1 MSTQILAICRNACRL
16 VASILLVQALLVA
29 GAGQTSWVCGAEA
42 VDFVRDIQP
51 IFANHCY
58 NCHADQSVEGGIRW
72 DRKSA
77 LAGGDSGEAAVV
89 PGDPENGTLLGHVKG
104 DTYELM
110 PPEDEG
116 EPLNETQIALL
127 ERWIDEGAV
136 WPDAAQAE
144 QKVTHWSLL
153 PPQQHPLPQ
162 VENRSWPE
170 NPIDHFVLSRLE
182 REELVPQTPADRYT
196 LARRVYLDL
205 VGLPPTPEQV
215 DTFLNDTEPGAYE
228 RLVDRLLS
236 SPEYGERWARMWL
249 DLARYADTQ
258 GYEKDARR
266 TIYSF
271 RDWVIKAFNGDM
283 PFDQFTIEQLAG
295 DMLPN
300 PTTDQLVATA
310 FHRNTMTNTEGG
322 TDDEEFRTAAIVDRV
337 NTTGQVW
344 LGLTVGCAQCHSHK
358 YDPLTQREYYQLY
371 AFLNQSE
378 DSDKPS
384 ETPTMEVLP
393 PESRGPLEEKM
404 QELASL
410 KANLL
415 EETPELVA
423 AEKAWASQLAA
434 QGPPQ
439 PPEYGT
445 WQVIGPFEASDFGGA
460 FDTKFPPEV
469 EVDLEAD
476 YEDGALKW
484 AARPDYNDGKVHP
497 LTGDYVA
504 TYLYRTIDTQEAG
517 PVEFY
522 FGSDDGIKV
531 WLNGQSIHANK
542 IGRSALPDQD
552 RVRATL
558 RSGTNHLLVKIAN
571 GGGKSGF
578 YFRARLG
585 ELPESLLLAAKTN
598 EDERTVEQQDQ
609 ITSYFR
615 TITPLLKPL
624 HDEIFRVETEI
635 RKIRDLAR
643 APTVP
648 IMREL
653 PPYQRRKTHVM
664 IRGSFLDKGPA
675 VEPGIPAAL
684 HPLPE
689 DASTDR
695 LGLAEWI
702 MDTDNPLTARVTVNR
717 FWEKIFGR
725 GLVET
730 SEDFGTQGQPP
741 THPELLDYLA
751 LRFVESGWSM
761 KALLREIVTSATYR
775 QSSQTDKERLARDP
789 DNLLFCRGP
798 RFRLEAEMVRDAAL
812 ATSGLL
818 STKMYGKSVMPP
830 QPEGVW
836 QVVYSG
842 DKWETSMG
850 EDRYRRGLYTF
861 WRRTSPYPAMM
872 AFDATSREICTVRRI
887 RTNTPLA
894 ALVTLNDPA
903 FVEAAQALASDTV
916 ASNPATTQDG
926 IDYIFRRCLVRPPRE
941 EEIENIN
948 ALYEAAFEHY
958 SNDSKAAA
966 EMAGAD
972 GEDTVTL
979 AVWTVIGNML
989 LNLDETLTK
998 G

>member
-1 MSTQILAICRNACRL
+1 MRMMRMFVSLSRLRIYFISAGFLAGILSLAVEVPA
-16 VASILLVQALLVA
+16 
-29 GAGQTSWVCGAEA
+29 AER

-51 IFANHCY
+51 LLSTHCY
-58 NCHADQSVEGGIRW
+58 ACHAETEVEGGIRW
-72 DRKSA
+72 DQKSA
-77 LAGGDSGEAAVV
+77 LMGGDSGEVTVV
-89 PGDPENGTLLGHVKG
+89 PGKPTEGTLLAYVRGEG
-104 DTYELM
+104 DERM
-110 PPEDEG
+110 PPEGEG
-116 EPLNETQIALL
+116 EPLSDDEILLL
-127 ERWIDEGAV
+127 ERWIAQGAE
-136 WPDAAQAE
+136 WPDDAQAE
-144 QKVTHWSLL
+144 QKITHWSLIAPEKKSL
-153 PPQQHPLPQ
+153 PTI
-162 VENRSWPE
+162 EDEAWAK
-170 NPIDHFVLSRLE
+170 NPIDHFVLARLE
-182 REELVPQTPADRYT
+182 AEGLRPQRPADRYT
-196 LARRVYLDL
+196 MARRVYLDL
-205 VGLPPTPEQV
+205 IGLPPTPEQV
-215 DTFLNDTEPGAYE
+215 DAFVSDTDPGAYE
-228 RLVDRLLS
+228 RLVDQLLS

-344 LGLTVGCAQCHSHK
+344 LGLTVGCAQCHTHK

-393 PESRGPLEEKM
+393 PDSREPLETRM
-404 QELASL
+404 RELADL
-410 KANLL
+410 KEQLQQ
-415 EETPELVA
+415 ETPELLA
-423 AEKAWASQLAA
+423 AEQMWASQLAE
-434 QGPPQ
+434 QGPPKA
-439 PPEYGT
+439 PEYGT
-445 WQVIGPFEASDFGGA
+445 WQAIGPFEVSDFNAA
-460 FDTKFPPEV
+460 FATVFPPEV
-469 EVDLEAD
+469 EVDLDAE
-476 YEDGALKW
+476 YEDGKLKW
-484 AARPDYNDGKVHP
+484 NARPDYNDGRVHP

-504 TYLYRTIDTQEAG
+504 TYLYRTIEAEEPG
-517 PVEFY
+517 PVELY

-531 WLNGQSIHANK
+531 WLNGQSIHENK

-558 RSGTNHLLVKIAN
+558 RTGTNHLLIKIAN

-585 ELPESLLLAAKTN
+585 ELPESLLAAARAPA
-598 EDERTVEQQDQ
+598 EERTKEQQEQ

-653 PPYQRRKTHVM
+653 PPYQRRTTNVM
-664 IRGSFLDKGPA
+664 IRGSFLDKGPV
-675 VEPGIPAAL
+675 VEAGVPASL

-689 DASTDR
+689 DAPVNR
-695 LGLAEWI
+695 MGLAHWI
-702 MDTDNPLTARVTVNR
+702 MDTNNPLTARVTVNR

-751 LRFVESGWSM
+751 LRFTENGWSM
-761 KALLREIVTSATYR
+761 KELLREIVTSATYR
-775 QSSQTDKERLARDP
+775 QSSQIDEERLARDP
-789 DNLLFCRGP
+789 DNILFCRGP

-818 STKMYGKSVMPP
+818 SGKMYGKSVMPP

-836 QVVYSG
+836 QVVYSA
-842 DKWETSMG
+842 DKWETSEG

-872 AFDATSREICTVRRI
+872 AFDATSREVCTVRRI

-903 FVEAAQALASDTV
+903 FVEAAQALARDTV
-916 ASNPATTQDG
+916 NSKAEDLQDR
-926 IDYIFRRCLVRPPRE
+926 IAYLFRRCLVRPPRDDE
-941 EEIENIN
+941 MASIQN
-948 ALYEAAFEHY
+948 LYQAAMDHY
-958 SNDSKAAA
+958 RNHPEDAS
-966 EMAGAD
+966 EMAGLSD
-972 GEDTVTL
+972 GANTDAATL
-979 AVWTVIGNML
+979 ASWTVIGNML

>member
-1 MSTQILAICRNACRL
+1 MVVPL
-16 VASILLVQALLVA
+16 
-29 GAGQTSWVCGAEA
+29 WAEDRI
-42 VDFVRDIQP
+42 DFVRDVQP
-51 IFANHCY
+51 ILSNHCY
-58 NCHADQSVEGGIRW
+58 SCHADQSVEGGIRW
-72 DRKSA
+72 DQKAA

-89 PGDPENGTLLGHVKG
+89 PGEPEAGTLLAYVRGEA
-104 DTYELM
+104 DERM

-116 EPLNETQIALL
+116 DPLSDEEIALL
-127 ERWIDEGAV
+127 EQWISEGAN
-136 WPDAAQAE
+136 WPDSAQAE
-144 QKVTHWSLL
+144 QKITHWSLQS
-153 PPQQHPLPQ
+153 PEHKPLPR
-162 VENRSWPE
+162 VKNTAWPK
-170 NPIDHFVLSRLE
+170 NAVDQFVLARLE
-182 REELVPQTPADRYT
+182 DANLEPQKPADRYT

-205 VGLPPTPEQV
+205 LGLPPTPDQV
-215 DTFLNDTEPGAYE
+215 DAFIRDTKPGAYQ
-228 RLVDRLLS
+228 RLVDQLLS

-271 RDWVIKAFNGDM
+271 RDWVIKAFNQDM

-295 DMLPN
+295 DMLPS

-393 PESRGPLEEKM
+393 PASRGPLEMKM
-404 QELASL
+404 QELAAL
-410 KANLL
+410 KKQLL
-415 EETPELVA
+415 AETPDLIA
-423 AEKAWASQLAA
+423 AELEWASHLAA
-434 QGPPQ
+434 QGPPE

-445 WQVIGPFEASDFGGA
+445 WQVIGPFEASDFTGA
-460 FDTKFPPEV
+460 FATVFPPEV
-469 EVDLEAD
+469 EVDLEAE
-476 YEDGALKW
+476 YEDGKIKW

-504 TYLYRTIDTQEAG
+504 TYLYRTVEAEEAG

-531 WLNGQSIHANK
+531 WLNGKSIHANK

-558 RSGTNHLLVKIAN
+558 RAGTNHLLVKIAN

-578 YFRARLG
+578 YFRARRG
-585 ELPESLLLAAKTN
+585 ELPKSLLAAAQVDVN
-598 EDERTVEQQDQ
+598 SRTKEQREQ

-624 HDEIFRVETEI
+624 HDDIFRVETEI

-653 PPYQRRKTHVM
+653 APYQRRNTHVM
-664 IRGSFLDKGPA
+664 IRGSFLNKGPA
-675 VEPGIPAAL
+675 VEPGIPASL

-689 DASTDR
+689 NTPADR
-695 LGLAEWI
+695 LGLAQWL
-702 MDTDNPLTARVTVNR
+702 MDSNNPLTARVTVNR

-751 LRFVESGWSM
+751 LRFMDRGWSM
-761 KALLREIVTSATYR
+761 KELLREIVTSATYQ
-775 QSSQTDKERLARDP
+775 QSSQTDSERLASDP
-789 DNLLFCRGP
+789 DNQLFCRGP

-818 STKMYGKSVMPP
+818 SSKMYGKSVMPP

-836 QVVYSG
+836 QVVYSA

-903 FVEAAQALASDTV
+903 FIEAAQALARDTV
-916 ASNPATTQDG
+916 NIDAEEIQDE
-926 IDYIFRRCLVRPPRE
+926 IAYIFRRCLVRPPRK
-941 EEIENIN
+941 EEIESIT
-948 ALYEAAFEHY
+948 ALYQSAFDHY
-958 SNDSKAAA
+958 SNDAEAAA
-966 EMAGAD
+966 EMAGID
-972 GEDTVTL
+972 SGDTVQL

>member
-1 MSTQILAICRNACRL
+1 MLSHKSIVVFVSFLAMHVVFLSAPGP
-16 VASILLVQALLVA
+16 VAEAM
-29 GAGQTSWVCGAEA
+29 AEDA
-42 VDFVRDIQP
+42 VDFERDIQP
-51 IFANHCY
+51 ILSNHCY

-77 LAGGDSGEAAVV
+77 LSGGDSGEVAVV
-89 PGDPENGTLLGHVKG
+89 PGKPEAGTLL
-104 DTYELM
+104 TYVRGEADERM

-116 EPLNETQIALL
+116 DPLSDAQIALL
-127 ERWIDEGAV
+127 ERWITEGAL
-136 WPDAAQAE
+136 WPDAAQAVE
-144 QKVTHWSLL
+144 NIHHWSLHT
-153 PPQQHPLPQ
+153 PEQKPLPT
-162 VENRSWPE
+162 VENVTWPQ
-170 NPIDHFVLSRLE
+170 NPIDRFVLARLE
-182 REELVPQTPADRYT
+182 EAGLSPQRPADRYT

-205 VGLPPTPEQV
+205 LGLPPTPEQV
-215 DTFLNDTEPGAYE
+215 DTFLSDTKPGAYE

-271 RDWVIKAFNGDM
+271 RDWVIKAFNADM
-283 PFDQFTIEQLAG
+283 PFDQFTVEQLAG
-295 DMLPN
+295 DMLSN
-300 PTTDQLVATA
+300 PTTDQLIATA

-344 LGLTVGCAQCHSHK
+344 LGLTVGCAQCHTHK

-393 PESRGPLEEKM
+393 PDSRGPLETRM
-404 QELASL
+404 QKL
-410 KANLL
+410 ANLKNQL
-415 EETPELVA
+415 HAETPELVS
-423 AEKAWASQLAA
+423 AELEWASQLAA
-434 QGPPQ
+434 QGPPE

-445 WQVIGPFEASDFGGA
+445 WQVIGPFEASDFNASFG
-460 FDTKFPPEV
+460 TVFPPEV
-469 EVDLEAD
+469 EVDLTTE
-476 YEDGALKW
+476 YEDGKLKW
-484 AARPDYNDGKVHP
+484 TPRPEYNDGKVHP

-504 TYLYRTIDTQEAG
+504 TYLYRTVEAEEAG

-531 WLNGQSIHANK
+531 WLNGQSIHENK

-558 RSGTNHLLVKIAN
+558 RTGTNHLLVKIAN

-585 ELPESLLLAAKTN
+585 ELPESLLAAAQT
-598 EDERTVEQQDQ
+598 DAGSRTKEQQEQ

-653 PPYQRRKTHVM
+653 PAYQRRKTHVM
-664 IRGSFLDKGPA
+664 IRGSFLDKGSV
-675 VEPGIPAAL
+675 VEPGVPAAL

-689 DASTDR
+689 NASIDR
-695 LGLAEWI
+695 MGLAQWI
-702 MDTDNPLTARVTVNR
+702 MDAKNPLTARVTVNR

-741 THPELLDYLA
+741 SHPELIDYLA
-751 LRFVESGWSM
+751 MRFMDGGWSM
-761 KALLREIVTSATYR
+761 KELLREIVTSATYR
-775 QSSQTDKERLARDP
+775 QSSQTDSERLARDP
-789 DNLLFCRGP
+789 DNRLFCRGP
-798 RFRLEAEMVRDAAL
+798 RFRLEAEMVRDTAL

-836 QVVYSG
+836 QVVYSA

-872 AFDATSREICTVRRI
+872 AFDATSREVCTVRRI

-903 FVEAAQALASDTV
+903 FVEAAQVLARDT
-916 ASNPATTQDG
+916 AG
-926 IDYIFRRCLVRPPRE
+926 IDSEAIEDQITYLFRRCLVRPPRDE
-941 EEIENIN
+941 ELQSI
-948 ALYEAAFEHY
+948 ASLYQAAFDHY
-958 SNDSKAAA
+958 SNNLEAAG
-966 EMAGAD
+966 EMAGVVQNDSA
-972 GEDTVTL
+972 TL
-979 AVWTVIGNML
+979 ASWTVIGNML

>member
-1 MSTQILAICRNACRL
+1 MRTSVAPNCSRRIFFCAAWVAAALAC
-16 VASILLVQALLVA
+16 A
-29 GAGQTSWVCGAEA
+29 GALPAEEQI
-42 VDFVRDIQP
+42 DFVRDIQP
-51 IFANHCY
+51 ILSTHCY
-58 NCHADQSVEGGIRW
+58 ECHADTEVEGGIRW
-72 DRKSA
+72 DQKSA
-77 LAGGDSGEAAVV
+77 LLGGDSGEVTVV
-89 PGDPENGTLLGHVKG
+89 PGKPGEGTLLAYVRGEG
-104 DTYELM
+104 DERM
-110 PPEDEG
+110 PPEGAG
-116 EPLNETQIALL
+116 EPLSDAQIVLL
-127 ERWIDEGAV
+127 KQWIAQGAP
-136 WPDAAQAE
+136 WPDDAQAKQE
-144 QKVTHWSLL
+144 ITHWSLIS
-153 PPQQHPLPQ
+153 PEKKPLPGIKDKA
-162 VENRSWPE
+162 WAK
-170 NPIDHFVLSRLE
+170 NPIDHYVLARLE
-182 REELVPQTPADRYT
+182 EEGLRPQRPADRYA

-215 DTFLNDTEPGAYE
+215 DAFLKDTEPGAYE
-228 RLVDRLLS
+228 RLVDQLLS

-271 RDWVIKAFNGDM
+271 RDWVIKAFNRDM

-344 LGLTVGCAQCHSHK
+344 LGLTVGCAQCHTHK

-393 PESRGPLEEKM
+393 LDSREPLEM
-404 QELASL
+404 RMRELTKL
-410 KANLL
+410 KEQLR

-423 AEKAWASQLAA
+423 AESMWAGQLAE
-434 QGPPQ
+434 QGPPN

-445 WQVIGPFEASDFGGA
+445 WQAIGPFETSDFSAA
-460 FDTKFPPEV
+460 FATIFPPEV
-469 EVDLEAD
+469 DVDLTAE
-476 YEDGALKW
+476 YEDGKLKW
-484 AARPDYNDGKVHP
+484 TPRPDYNDGKVHP

-504 TYLYRTIDTQEAG
+504 TYLYRTVEAEEAG

-531 WLNGQSIHANK
+531 WLNGQSIHENK

-558 RSGTNHLLVKIAN
+558 RTGTNHLLVKIAN

-585 ELPESLLLAAKTN
+585 ELPESLLAAARTPAA
-598 EDERTVEQQDQ
+598 ERTKDQQEQ

-653 PPYQRRKTHVM
+653 LPYQRRKTHVM
-664 IRGSFLDKGPA
+664 IRGSFLDKGPL
-675 VEPGIPAAL
+675 VEAGVPAAL

-689 DASTDR
+689 NVPVDR
-695 LGLAEWI
+695 MSLARWI
-702 MDTDNPLTARVTVNR
+702 MDSSNPLTARVTVNR

-751 LRFVESGWSM
+751 LSFIDKDWSM
-761 KALLREIVTSATYR
+761 KELLRQIVTSATYR
-775 QSSQTDKERLARDP
+775 QSSQTDPERLARDP
-789 DNLLFCRGP
+789 DNRFFCRGP

-818 STKMYGKSVMPP
+818 SGKMYGKSVMPP

-836 QVVYSG
+836 QVVYSA

-872 AFDATSREICTVRRI
+872 AFDATSREVCTVRRI

-903 FVEAAQALASDTV
+903 FVEAAQTLARDT
-916 ASNPATTQDG
+916 AM
-926 IDYIFRRCLVRPPRE
+926 IDSEKLGDQIAYIFRRCLVRPPRSDE
-941 EEIENIN
+941 LQSIEN
-948 ALYEAAFEHY
+948 LYREAIDHYRDHPEDAQQMAGLEDDATNEAAAL
-958 SNDSKAAA
+958 AA
-966 EMAGAD
+966 
-972 GEDTVTL
+972 
-979 AVWTVIGNML
+979 WTVIGNML

>member
-1 MSTQILAICRNACRL
+1 MMRMFFFLSRL
-16 VASILLVQALLVA
+16 RIYFFSAGFLA
-29 GAGQTSWVCGAEA
+29 GALSLAVEVPAAER
-42 VDFVRDIQP
+42 VDFVRAIQP
-51 IFANHCY
+51 LLSTHSYA
-58 NCHADQSVEGGIRW
+58 CHPETQVEGGIRW
-72 DRKSA
+72 DQKSA
-77 LAGGDSGEAAVV
+77 LMGGDSGEVTVV
-89 PGDPENGTLLGHVKG
+89 PGKPTEGTLLAYVRGEG
-104 DTYELM
+104 DERM
-110 PPEDEG
+110 PPEGEG
-116 EPLNETQIALL
+116 EPLSDDEILLL
-127 ERWIDEGAV
+127 ERWIAQGAE
-136 WPDAAQAE
+136 WPDDAQAE
-144 QKVTHWSLL
+144 QKITHWSLIAPEKKSL
-153 PPQQHPLPQ
+153 PTI
-162 VENRSWPE
+162 EDEAWAK
-170 NPIDHFVLSRLE
+170 NPIDHFVLARLE
-182 REELVPQTPADRYT
+182 AEGLRPQRPADRYT
-196 LARRVYLDL
+196 MARRVYLDL
-205 VGLPPTPEQV
+205 IGLPPTPEQV
-215 DTFLNDTEPGAYE
+215 DAFVSDTDPGAYE
-228 RLVDRLLS
+228 RLVDQLLS

-283 PFDQFTIEQLAG
+283 PFDRFTIEQLAG

-344 LGLTVGCAQCHSHK
+344 LGLTVGCAQCHTHK

-393 PESRGPLEEKM
+393 PDSREPLETRM
-404 QELASL
+404 RELADL
-410 KANLL
+410 KEQLQQ
-415 EETPELVA
+415 ETPELLA
-423 AEKAWASQLAA
+423 AEQMWASQLAE
-434 QGPPQ
+434 QGPPKA
-439 PPEYGT
+439 PEYGT
-445 WQVIGPFEASDFGGA
+445 WQAIGPFEVSDFNAA
-460 FDTKFPPEV
+460 FATVFPPEV
-469 EVDLEAD
+469 EVDLDAE
-476 YEDGALKW
+476 YEDGKLKW
-484 AARPDYNDGKVHP
+484 SARPDYNDGRVHP

-504 TYLYRTIDTQEAG
+504 TYLYRTIEAEEAG
-517 PVEFY
+517 PVELY

-531 WLNGQSIHANK
+531 WLNGQSIHENK

-558 RSGTNHLLVKIAN
+558 RTGTNHLLMKIAN

-585 ELPESLLLAAKTN
+585 ELPESLLAAARAPA
-598 EDERTVEQQDQ
+598 EERTKEQQEQ

-653 PPYQRRKTHVM
+653 PPYQRRTTNVM
-664 IRGSFLDKGPA
+664 IRGSFLDKGPV
-675 VEPGIPAAL
+675 VEAGVPASL

-689 DASTDR
+689 DAPVNR
-695 LGLAEWI
+695 MGLAHWI
-702 MDTDNPLTARVTVNR
+702 MDTSNPLTARVTVNR

-751 LRFVESGWSM
+751 LRFTENGWSM
-761 KALLREIVTSATYR
+761 KELLREIVTSATYR
-775 QSSQTDKERLARDP
+775 QSSQIDEERLARDP
-789 DNLLFCRGP
+789 DNILFCRGP

-818 STKMYGKSVMPP
+818 SGKMYGKSVMPP

-836 QVVYSG
+836 QVVYSA
-842 DKWETSMG
+842 DKWETSEG

-872 AFDATSREICTVRRI
+872 AFDATSREVCTVRRI

-903 FVEAAQALASDTV
+903 FVEAAQALARDTV
-916 ASNPATTQDG
+916 NSKAEDLQDR
-926 IDYIFRRCLVRPPRE
+926 IAYLFRRCLVRPPRDDE
-941 EEIENIN
+941 MASIQN
-948 ALYEAAFEHY
+948 LYQAAMDHYRNHPEAA
-958 SNDSKAAA
+958 S
-966 EMAGAD
+966 EMAGLSD
-972 GEDTVTL
+972 GANTDAAVL
-979 AVWTVIGNML
+979 ASWTVIGNML

>member
-1 MSTQILAICRNACRL
+1 MRTLIFAICRSPAC
-16 VASILLVQALLVA
+16 LLVGYLLQFVLLPISNQCPA
-29 GAGQTSWVCGAEA
+29 AMAEEA

-51 IFANHCY
+51 IFTNHCY

-77 LAGGDSGEAAVV
+77 IAGGDSGQAAVV
-89 PGDPENGTLLGHVKG
+89 PGEPETGTLLAYVRG
-104 DTYELM
+104 DADERM

-116 EPLNETQIALL
+116 EPLSETEITLL
-127 ERWIDEGAV
+127 ERWITEGAN
-136 WPDAAQAE
+136 WPESAQAE
-144 QKVTHWSLL
+144 QKITHWSLQS
-153 PPQQHPLPQ
+153 PERKPLPT
-162 VENRSWPE
+162 VEKATWPK
-170 NPIDHFVLSRLE
+170 NPIDHFVLARLE
-182 REELVPQTPADRYT
+182 EAQLSPQKPADRYT

-205 VGLPPTPEQV
+205 LGLPPTPEQV
-215 DTFLNDTEPGAYE
+215 DLFLNDTQPGAYE

-393 PESRGPLEEKM
+393 PESRGPLEGKM
-404 QELASL
+404 QELAALKKSL
-410 KANLL
+410 LK
-415 EETPELVA
+415 ETPELVT
-423 AEKAWASQLAA
+423 AEQKWASQLAA
-434 QGPPQ
+434 QGPPE

-445 WQVIGPFEASDFGGA
+445 WQVIGPFEASDFNGA
-460 FDTKFPPEV
+460 FGMIFPPEV
-469 EVDLEAD
+469 EVDLEAE
-476 YEDGALKW
+476 YEDGKLKW
-484 AARPDYNDGKVHP
+484 TPRPEYNDGKVHP

-504 TYLYRTIDTQEAG
+504 TYLYRTVEAEEAG

-542 IGRSALPDQD
+542 VGRSALPDQD

-558 RSGTNHLLVKIAN
+558 RTGTNHLLVKIAN

-585 ELPESLLLAAKTN
+585 ELPESLLVAAQTDK
-598 EDERTVEQQDQ
+598 ESRTKEQQQQ

-624 HDEIFRVETEI
+624 HDEIFGLETEI

-675 VEPGIPAAL
+675 VEPGIPTSL

-689 DASTDR
+689 NASTDR

-702 MDTDNPLTARVTVNR
+702 VDAENPLTARVTVNR

-751 LRFVESGWSM
+751 LRFVEGGWSM
-761 KALLREIVTSATYR
+761 KELLREIVTSATYR
-775 QSSQTDKERLARDP
+775 QSSQTDPERLARDP
-789 DNLLFCRGP
+789 DNRLFCRGP

-818 STKMYGKSVMPP
+818 SSKMYGKSVMPP

-836 QVVYSG
+836 QVVYSA

-872 AFDATSREICTVRRI
+872 AFDATSREVCTVRRI

-903 FVEAAQALASDTV
+903 FIEAAQALARDTI
-916 ASNPATTQDG
+916 AIDAETTEDE
-926 IDYIFRRCLVRPPRE
+926 IAYIFRRCLVRPPRE
-941 EEIENIN
+941 EEVRSIT
-948 ALYEAAFEHY
+948 ALYQAAWDHY
-958 SNDSKAAA
+958 SNDPEAAA
-966 EMAGAD
+966 KMAAAD
-972 GEDTVTL
+972 HQDTVKL